1 MGYLVGGTVARG
13 EAVDTWSKLG
23 SCFSACELIA
33 CCSLGVGI
41 YLYVCM
47 YVCICVCV
55 CVCVGV
61 KVGR

>member
-1 MGYLVGGTVARG
+1 MGCLVGGTVARG
-13 EAVDTWSKLG
+13 EAVDAWSKLG

-41 YLYVCM
+41 ISVCM
-47 YVCICVCV
+47 YVYVCV
-55 CVCVGV
+55 CVCVYVGV